1 MKSSNLQWWVYIL
14 VAEQDERT
22 YVGVTVDVTRRLRQ
36 HNGEL
41 VGGAKSTRPFRP
53 WSLAKTHGPYENR
66 SQAQVVEAQ
75 VKRAS
80 GRDRI
85 RVEPI

>member
-1 MKSSNLQWWVYIL
+1 MKSSSPQWWVYIL
-14 VAEQDERT
+14 SAEQDERT
-22 YVGVTVDVTRRLRQ
+22 YVGVTVDVPRRLRQ

-53 WSLAKTHGPYENR
+53 WGLVKTHGPYKNR
-66 SQAQVVEAQ
+66 SEAQVVEAQ

-80 GRDRI
+80 GRNRI
-85 RVEPI
+85 QVKPI